1 MSSFTIGIITYNE
14 EANIE
19 RCLLSCKRISYPHDV
34 LVVDSHSTDK
44 TVALCQK
51 RKAKVLLHPF
61 TDYASQRNFLIEQ
74 VTTDYIFMLDA
85 DEEITDELGRSI
97 QKLFE
102 NFSLGIEGAF
112 MNRRCIFNGQ
122 ILQYTF
128 QPDRCL
134 KLFRR
139 QPDRRYTGIVH
150 EKLTDLPADLPVLE
164 GDLNHY
170 SWRSI
175 PHYLTKLNQYAEL
188 DGTSQHKSR
197 IIYLAPFAAGHAF
210 CKFYFLKLGFMDGLN
225 GLFFAT
231 GHAMYIILKYYYS
244 RQKTHEA

>member
-19 RCLLSCKRISYPHDV
+19 RCLLSCKSIAYPYIV

-51 RKAKVLLHPF
+51 HKATVIQHTF
-61 TDYASQRNFLIEQ
+61 ADYASQRNFLIEQ
-74 VTTDYIFMLDA
+74 VTTDYILMLDA
-85 DEEITDELGRSI
+85 DEEVTHELGRSI
-97 QKLFE
+97 RSLFE
-102 NFSLGIEGAF
+102 SNIKIEGAY

-122 ILQYTF
+122 ILRYTF

-134 KLFRR
+134 KLFQRE
-139 QPDRRYTGIVH
+139 PYRRYTGIVH
-150 EKLTDLPADLPVLE
+150 EKLTDLPANLPVLE
-164 GDLNHY
+164 GYLNHY

-175 PHYLTKLNQYAEL
+175 PHYLAKLNQYAEL
-188 DGTSQHKSR
+188 DGTSQHKPR
-197 IIYLAPFAAGHAF
+197 FDYLAPFAAGHAF
-210 CKFYFLKLGFMDGLN
+210 LKFYLFKLGFLDGLN

-231 GHAMYIILKYYYS
+231 GHALYIILKYYYY
-244 RQKTHEA
+244 RQTVQRVD